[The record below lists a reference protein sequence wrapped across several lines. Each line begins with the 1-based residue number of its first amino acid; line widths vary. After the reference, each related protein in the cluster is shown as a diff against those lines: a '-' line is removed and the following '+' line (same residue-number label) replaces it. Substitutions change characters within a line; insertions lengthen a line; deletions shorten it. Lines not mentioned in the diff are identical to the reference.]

1 MNCIMIILSYSYT
14 SYFSDNLHCRSNVD
28 RYISTVSTFLINKT
42 LIHVWTVYPFTR
54 FIRRSVYQFI
64 NLSVYP
70 VSVYPVP
77 SFLPCHH
84 STSLCTDCIMLLYS
98 PWKSVSL
105 LVEPQLRYPDLGSW
119 FWLVIVKL
127 RVVDSDWLSSKI
139 NKFLTFPANV
149 NKLHHAQELPLFST
163 RCCISFVQLDIILI
177 CNTLETFF
185 HWKFSSLNL
194 REK

>member
-1 MNCIMIILSYSYT
+1 MN
-14 SYFSDNLHCRSNVD
+14 NLHCRSNVD

-64 NLSVYP
+64 NISVYP

-77 SFLPCHH
+77 CFLPCHH
-84 STSLCTDCIMLLYS
+84 STSLCTDCIMMLYS
-98 PWKSVSL
+98 PWKFVSL

-127 RVVDSDWLSSKI
+127 SRFWLAEFKGQQISDFSGLRKQITSRSGIAVIFNSLLYFICSIRYHINLQYIRNIFPLKI
-139 NKFLTFPANV
+139 
-149 NKLHHAQELPLFST
+149 
-163 RCCISFVQLDIILI
+163 
-177 CNTLETFF
+177 
-185 HWKFSSLNL
+185 
-194 REK
+194 